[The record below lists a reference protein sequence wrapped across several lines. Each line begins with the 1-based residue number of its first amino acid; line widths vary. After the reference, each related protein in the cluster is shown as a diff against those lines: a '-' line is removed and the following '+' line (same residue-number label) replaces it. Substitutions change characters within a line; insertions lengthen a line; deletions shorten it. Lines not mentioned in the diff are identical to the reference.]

1 MLAKLIRIAGHSD
14 PFRSGA
20 AHGGMRYRL
29 TRRQRMAQFGISQP
43 MLRLED
49 PALLMGE
56 GQFVDDLMPEGL
68 AHAYVLR
75 SPYAHADVTSVDAAA
90 ARAMPGVLAVY
101 TGADVSALGDIPT
114 LAFPKMKEGTE
125 YQHHGQQVLARGR
138 VRYRGEPVAFVVAES
153 RDQAHDAAEAIDVE
167 YSALPVVTDAK
178 ACTLPGAP
186 QIWDNA
192 PGNVAFDFVLGDE
205 QATNAGIANAAHV
218 VKLDVIN
225 NRVVLN
231 AIETRAA
238 LGRFEGGRMI
248 LHATTQMPHRLKEQL
263 ADTVFKL
270 PREAVQVLVGDVGG
284 GFGGK
289 NGLYVEN
296 CMVLHAARDLGRPV
310 KWIGDRDEAFLADTH
325 GRDNVTTGELAL
337 DANGMPLAFR
347 VRNYANLG
355 AYNAN
360 GSAVS
365 PTNMHM
371 APNAY
376 RIPQVYV
383 HVSGTFTNTMPTD
396 AYRGAG
402 RPEITYLIERLVDQ
416 AARDLGEDPSLYRA
430 RIALQPEVFP
440 YTTPTGLTYE
450 SADFGALLDQ
460 AKERVDWDG
469 FSERRGESEA
479 QGLLRGIGM
488 CLYIERCGGGPALS
502 EAAKVDVQ
510 ADGTV
515 TVRIG
520 SQSNGQAHWTSYA
533 QIVHEWL
540 GVDPEDVVLIQGDTD
555 EVETGT
561 GTGGSWSIPMG
572 GGAIARAADKIIEK
586 AKRIAAEKFEAAE
599 TDINFTD
606 GVFSVT
612 GTDLQMTLPDVAKL
626 AEDPANLAEGEE
638 PGLGGFDRFVPE
650 NHTFPYGVHI
660 AEVEVD
666 PDTGAFVLGAYTVVH
681 DFGRALNPLLLEGQV
696 HGGIA
701 QGIGQALFER
711 TVYDDEGQLLS
722 GSYMDY
728 HLPRATDFPNFDF
741 VPVET
746 PTVANPLGV
755 KGCGEAGATGA
766 PPAVINAMLDALSA
780 LGVEHIDMPTTPE
793 SIWRA
798 IQAAEV

>member
-1 MLAKLIRIAGHSD
+1 
-14 PFRSGA
+14 
-20 AHGGMRYRL
+20 
-29 TRRQRMAQFGISQP
+29 MAQFGISQP
-43 MLRLED
+43 LLRLED
-49 PALLMGE
+49 PALLCGE
-56 GQFVDDLMPEGL
+56 GQFLDDLSFPEM
-68 AHAYVLR
+68 AHAYVVR
-75 SPYAHADVTSVDAAA
+75 SPYAHAEVRGIDTAAA
-90 ARAMPGVLAVY
+90 KAMPGVLAIY
-101 TGADVSALGDIPT
+101 TGEDVKALGDIPT
-114 LAFPKMKEGTE
+114 LTFPKMVDGTTF
-125 YQHHGQQVLARGR
+125 HDHGQPPLARDR
-138 VRYRGEPVAFVVAES
+138 VRYPGQSVAFVVAET
-153 RDQAHDAAEAIDVE
+153 REQARDAAEAVAVD
-167 YSALPVVTDAK
+167 YAPLPAVTDAK
-178 ACTLPGAP
+178 GATEAGAP
-186 QIWDNA
+186 QLWDDA
-192 PGNVAFDFVLGDE
+192 PENRSFEFELGDKS
-205 QATNAGIANAAHV
+205 ATEAGFAKAAHV
-218 VKLDVIN
+218 VKLDVLN
-225 NRVVLN
+225 NRVILN
-231 AIETRAA
+231 AIETRGA
-238 LGRFEGGRMI
+238 LGRFEEGRMI

-263 ADTVFKL
+263 ADRVFNV
-270 PREAVQVLVGDVGG
+270 PREAVRVLVGDVGG

-289 NGLYVEN
+289 NGLYSEN
-296 CMVLHAARDLGRPV
+296 CMVLFAARDLGRPV
-310 KWIGDRDEAFLADTH
+310 KWVSDRDEAFLSDTH

-337 DANGMPLAFR
+337 DDKGEPLAFR
-347 VRNYANLG
+347 VRTFANLG

-376 RIPQVYV
+376 RIPQVYIRV
-383 HVSGTFTNTMPTD
+383 TGTFTNTMPID

-416 AARDLGEDPSLYRA
+416 AARDLGEDPADYRA

-450 SADFGALLDQ
+450 SADFGALLEQ
-460 AKERVDWDG
+460 AKARVDWQG
-469 FSERRGESEA
+469 FAERRGASAA

-510 ADGTV
+510 SDGIV

-520 SQSNGQAHWTSYA
+520 SQSNGQAHRTSYA
-533 QIVHEWL
+533 QVVHEWL
-540 GVDPEDVVLIQGDTD
+540 GVDPEDVVVIQGDTD

-572 GGAIARAADKIIEK
+572 GGAIARASDKIIDK
-586 AKRIAAEKFEAAE
+586 AKRIAALKFEAGE
-599 TDINFTD
+599 SDIDFSD

-612 GTDLQMTLPDVAKL
+612 GTDLRMTLPDVAAL
-626 AEDPANLAEGEE
+626 AEDPANLPEGEE

-660 AEVEVD
+660 AEIEVD
-666 PDTGAFVLGAYTVVH
+666 PETGAFSLLDYTVVH

-701 QGIGQALFER
+701 QGIGQALYER
-711 TVYDDEGQLLS
+711 TVYDGDGQLLT

-728 HLPRATDFPNFDF
+728 HLPRASDFPDFDF

-766 PPAVINAMLDALSA
+766 PPAVINAMLDALEP
-780 LGVEHIDMPTTPE
+780 LGVEHIQMPTTPE
-793 SIWRA
+793 SVWRA
-798 IQAAEV
+798 IQAAKAD